1 MENKKNFIGENLTI
15 QKAAGILS
23 CYKEGDALVKAYND
37 SIMKAEGSRGGKV
50 IGHTKSGKPIYESGN
65 HSHLMTKQDY
75 LDASNKHALIA
86 ADKNHEYGIGGFSKE
101 QLAAK
106 AAAKHHEHQANYLQG
121 EADNFVERPDSKEK
135 KVNDKKDLSKM
146 SVEEHDKEIDRLQ
159 EIRNNRYIRND
170 KYNDEDKKANDEA
183 FEQQKIHISH
193 KNALLSKQE
202 DSKKE
207 TSDLQKAYET
217 LGLGD
222 LIQKGGM
229 GSGRKLG
236 FKTTSGK
243 DIYHK
248 FDSENHKDFTKQ
260 DHLDAAAHHERLSFE
275 NDMSNNKG
283 GSEFHMNQYNA
294 HKKAAEK

>member
-1 MENKKNFIGENLTI
+1 MEKKYTDFTEYRKVQT
-15 QKAAGILS
+15 ARILS
-23 CYKEGDALVKAYND
+23 NYKETDELIKAYD
-37 SIMKAEGSRGGKV
+37 EQKIEKSEGSRGGKV

-121 EADNFVERPDSKEK
+121 EADNFVERPDSFNFYLAKEK

-202 DSKKE
+202 DSKRGEVGKVE
-207 TSDLQKAYET
+207 KSESTDLSKAFET
-217 LGLGD
+217 LG
-222 LIQKGGM
+222 I
-229 GSGRKLG
+229 
-236 FKTTSGK
+236 
-243 DIYHK
+243 
-248 FDSENHKDFTKQ
+248 
-260 DHLDAAAHHERLSFE
+260 
-275 NDMSNNKG
+275 
-283 GSEFHMNQYNA
+283 
-294 HKKAAEK
+294 